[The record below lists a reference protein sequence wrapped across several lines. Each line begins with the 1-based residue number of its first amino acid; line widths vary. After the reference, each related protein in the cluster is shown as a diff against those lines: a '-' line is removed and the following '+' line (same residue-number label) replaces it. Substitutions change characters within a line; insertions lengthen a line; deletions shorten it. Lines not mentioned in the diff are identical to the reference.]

1 MCRQTYRLFSGK
13 RTHNKIVLILTV
25 SLNNILKS
33 PRLITMESLCH
44 YLFDLITSIYKT
56 FKFLSFTYLLNNDDV
71 RPKFEN

>member
-1 MCRQTYRLFSGK
+1 
-13 RTHNKIVLILTV
+13 
-25 SLNNILKS
+25 
-33 PRLITMESLCH
+33 MESLCH

>member
-13 RTHNKIVLILTV
+13 RTHNTIVLILAV
-25 SLNNILKS
+25 SLNNIINGC
-33 PRLITMESLCH
+33 RLIAMRVECH